1 MSKNI
6 TVNLTVNDKD
16 YELEVA
22 PDERLLDTLREQLR
36 LTGVK
41 EGCSVGECGACT
53 VLLDG
58 KAVHSCMVLT
68 AQVDG
73 SEVMTVE
80 GLEKDGELDPLQQS
94 FIDHQAVQCGFCTP
108 GMLMSAK
115 SLLNEKPNPDR
126 EDIKTA
132 IEGNLCRCTGYE
144 QIIEAV
150 EAVTSQ
156 NEERGDD

>member
-1 MSKNI
+1 MAKNI
-6 TVNLTVNDKD
+6 TVNLTVNDKE

-58 KAVHSCMVLT
+58 KAVHSCMILT

-73 SEVMTVE
+73 SEIMTVE
-80 GLEKDGELDPLQQS
+80 GLEEDGKLDPLQQS

-115 SLLNEKPNPDR
+115 SLLNENPNPDR

-150 EAVTSQ
+150 EAVTPKKDEKRS
-156 NEERGDD
+156 

>member
-1 MSKNI
+1 MNKNI
-6 TVNLTVNDKD
+6 IVNLTVNEKN

-68 AQVDG
+68 AQIDG
-73 SEVMTVE
+73 SEIMTVE
-80 GLEKDGELDPLQQS
+80 GLEKDGELDPLQKS

-115 SLLNEKPNPDR
+115 SLLNENPNPDR

-150 EAVTSQ
+150 EAVTPK
-156 NEERGDD
+156 NDEKGVD

>member
-1 MSKNI
+1 MAKNI
-6 TVNLTVNDKD
+6 TVNLTVNDKE

-58 KAVHSCMVLT
+58 KAVHSCMILT

-80 GLEKDGELDPLQQS
+80 GLEEDGKLDPLQQS

-115 SLLNEKPNPDR
+115 SLLNENPNPDR

-150 EAVTSQ
+150 EAVTPKKDEKRS
-156 NEERGDD
+156 

>member
-1 MSKNI
+1 MAKNI
-6 TVNLTVNDKD
+6 TVNLTVNDKE

-68 AQVDG
+68 AQVDE
-73 SEVMTVE
+73 SEIMTVE
-80 GLEKDGELDPLQQS
+80 GLEKDGKLDPLQQS

-115 SLLNEKPNPDR
+115 SLLNENPNPDR

-150 EAVTSQ
+150 EAVTPKKDKKRS
-156 NEERGDD
+156 

>member
-1 MSKNI
+1 MRNKIEVTLN
-6 TVNLTVNDKD
+6 VNREEFN
-16 YELEVA
+16 LEVGF
-22 PDERLLDTLREQLR
+22 DERLLDTLREQLR

-58 KAVHSCMVLT
+58 EAVNSCMILT

-73 SEVMTVE
+73 GQILTVE
-80 GLEKDGELDPLQQS
+80 GLEVDGKLDPLQQA

-108 GMLMSAK
+108 GMLLSARG
-115 SLLNEKPNPDR
+115 LLNKNPNPNR
-126 EDIKTA
+126 EEIKTA

-150 EAVTSQ
+150 ESVAG
-156 NEERGDD
+156 EE

>member
-1 MSKNI
+1 MNKI
-6 TVNLTVNDKD
+6 EVKLTVNREEYNLKVDS
-16 YELEVA
+16 
-22 PDERLLDTLREQLR
+22 DERLLDTLREQLR

-58 KAVHSCMVLT
+58 EAVNSCMILT

-73 SEVMTVE
+73 ANILTVE
-80 GLEKDGELDPLQQS
+80 GLEVDGELDPLQQA

-108 GMLMSAK
+108 GMLLSSKA
-115 SLLNEKPNPDR
+115 LLNKNPDPDR
-126 EDIKTA
+126 EEIKTA

-150 EAVTSQ
+150 ESVAGR
-156 NEERGDD
+156 E